1 MLELKTALLQDENS
15 PKKAFYKLYLLQTE
29 EGYLVRKESGASGK
43 ILDCRNW
50 PKPTFQEAEKLF
62 LAKVR
67 CKTNPS
73 RKSPRHYQ
81 VTGRQLSL
89 L

>member
-1 MLELKTALLQDENS
+1 MHELKFTLLQDENS
-15 PKKAFYKLYLLQTE
+15 PKKAFYRIFLLQTE

-43 ILDCRNW
+43 ILDRRTW
-50 PKPTFQEAEKLF
+50 SKPTFPEAEKLF

-67 CKTNPS
+67 SKTNPA

-81 VTGRQLSL
+81 IANHQLSL
-89 L
+89 F